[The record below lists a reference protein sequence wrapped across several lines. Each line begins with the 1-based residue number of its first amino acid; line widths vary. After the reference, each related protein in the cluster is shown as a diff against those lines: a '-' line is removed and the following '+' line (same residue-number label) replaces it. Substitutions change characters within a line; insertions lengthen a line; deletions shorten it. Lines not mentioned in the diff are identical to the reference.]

1 MNYVN
6 KRYSDRASGGSGTFA
21 YNRGSPKCMNC
32 GTSIADQSG
41 SLYAHR
47 FCSPRCREMYISG
60 D

>member
-6 KRYSDRASGGSGTFA
+6 KRYSDRAANNGTFA
-21 YNRGSPKCMNC
+21 YSRGAPKCMNC
-32 GTSIADQSG
+32 GNELAEQSG

-47 FCSPRCREMYISG
+47 FCSPRCRDMYISG